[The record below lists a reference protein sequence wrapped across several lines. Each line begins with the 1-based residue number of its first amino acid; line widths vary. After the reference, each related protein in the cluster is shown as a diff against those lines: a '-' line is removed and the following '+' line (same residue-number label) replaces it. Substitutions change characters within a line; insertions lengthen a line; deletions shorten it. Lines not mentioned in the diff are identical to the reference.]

1 MKMITDIVFEVALPC
16 EGECILKKK
25 LKMQSENDPK
35 KGRNCVAFSKGM
47 AVVKSLI
54 DAVVCSISYIV
65 TVTILQALAQ
75 LPATPH
81 GLLRH
86 PRVKGWVQSS
96 LQFSLPNPRFLSLLS
111 RPLHRTDSSAQT
123 ASFVNAIS
131 VTPAADF
138 SRLLDGQRM
147 HPSAPSYK
155 IKNLLDTSFLRTCSI
170 SVVSCEIDCR
180 IRRSTL

>member
-1 MKMITDIVFEVALPC
+1 MITDIVFEVALPC

-86 PRVKGWVQSS
+86 PRVKGWV
-96 LQFSLPNPRFLSLLS
+96 
-111 RPLHRTDSSAQT
+111 AE
-123 ASFVNAIS
+123 FVTVL
-131 VTPAADF
+131 VTKSPF
-138 SRLLDGQRM
+138 
-147 HPSAPSYK
+147 
-155 IKNLLDTSFLRTCSI
+155 SFL
-170 SVVSCEIDCR
+170 VVAPTPSH
-180 IRRSTL
+180 